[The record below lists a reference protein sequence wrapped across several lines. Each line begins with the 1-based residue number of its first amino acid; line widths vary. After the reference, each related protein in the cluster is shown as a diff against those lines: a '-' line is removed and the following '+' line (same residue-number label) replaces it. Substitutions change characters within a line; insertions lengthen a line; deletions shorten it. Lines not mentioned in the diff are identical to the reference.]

1 MFVGNVLVK
10 CERFKYQGSRSLGS
24 GSGVSNKEPISVLT
38 ILYLVSYKLSM
49 SWSAPK
55 YLCSWSWLNVHQDY
69 LSRIWDVCQFIYIIH
84 AWITLAGWPEP
95 KHELPSLSGSVVI
108 IYEVRIGEPVKKS
121 KKSVENSTLGSAPPF
136 KCGIFHTFNFFEGS
150 PKLWVSL
157 IIIDH
162 RLNWRQWLYGYLYIV
177 DYSIPEEDW
186 GWKVAGIY

>member
-1 MFVGNVLVK
+1 MFWFLVK
-10 CERFKYQGSRSLGS
+10 CERFKYQGSRSSGS
-24 GSGVSNKEPISVLT
+24 GSRVSNKEPISVLT

-121 KKSVENSTLGSAPPF
+121 KKVWNAPPPPSVEFSTLL
-136 KCGIFHTFNFFEGS
+136 IFLKGPLSSESH
-150 PKLWVSL
+150 
-157 IIIDH
+157 
-162 RLNWRQWLYGYLYIV
+162 
-177 DYSIPEEDW
+177 
-186 GWKVAGIY
+186 

>member
-1 MFVGNVLVK
+1 MFWWNVKDLK
-10 CERFKYQGSRSLGS
+10 SRSLGS

-95 KHELPSLSGSVVI
+95 KHELASLSGSVVI

-121 KKSVENSTLGSAPPF
+121 KKSVENSTLGSAPPS

-150 PKLWVSL
+150 PKLRVSL

-162 RLNWRQWLYGYLYIV
+162 RLN
-177 DYSIPEEDW
+177 
-186 GWKVAGIY
+186 

>member
-1 MFVGNVLVK
+1 MLVGNVLVK

-84 AWITLAGWPEP
+84 AWITLAGWPRP

-108 IYEVRIGEPVKKS
+108 IFEVRIS
-121 KKSVENSTLGSAPPF
+121 
-136 KCGIFHTFNFFEGS
+136 FES
-150 PKLWVSL
+150 Y
-157 IIIDH
+157 H
-162 RLNWRQWLYGYLYIV
+162 RLNLRQWLYGYLYIM
-177 DYSIPEEDW
+177 DYSIPEQDW
-186 GWKVAGIY
+186 GWKVAGIH